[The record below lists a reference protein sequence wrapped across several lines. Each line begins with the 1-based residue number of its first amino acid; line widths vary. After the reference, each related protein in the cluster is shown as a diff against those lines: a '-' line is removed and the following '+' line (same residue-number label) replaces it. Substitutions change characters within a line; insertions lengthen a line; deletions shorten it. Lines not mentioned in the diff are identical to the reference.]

1 MNFLNKLISRI
12 TAIVALCLVFAQITV
27 AYKYDDKDVMVFVLS
42 IVFVVLTLANLG
54 YAIYLTKKYGLKPED
69 GSNDFKYNLITSSC
83 AAGASIIIFAISMI
97 SYLYLIW

>member
-54 YAIYLTKKYGLKPED
+54 YAIYLTKKYGLKPVLMMLNIILLHHLVLQEH
-69 GSNDFKYNLITSSC
+69 LLLSSL
-83 AAGASIIIFAISMI
+83 FQ
-97 SYLYLIW
+97 

>member
-1 MNFLNKLISRI
+1 MIKLFKNLSKK
-12 TAIVALCLVFAQITV
+12 AYLYVF
-27 AYKYDDKDVMVFVLS
+27 LS

-69 GSNDFKYNLITSSC
+69 GSNDVKYNLITSSC

>member
-1 MNFLNKLISRI
+1 MDSRGDKMNFLNNAYFKNNSYSN
-12 TAIVALCLVFAQITV
+12 ALCLVFAQITV

-69 GSNDFKYNLITSSC
+69 GSNDVKYNLITSSC
-83 AAGASIIIFAISMI
+83 AAEHLLLSSLFQ
-97 SYLYLIW
+97 